1 MLKPDQCA
9 LLRTVKAK
17 PFEGKQS
24 LGHRVPKRNQS
35 EADAHIVW
43 ARFKAECVL
52 LKKGG
57 VR

>member
-35 EADAHIVW
+35 EADAQIVW
-43 ARFKAECVL
+43 SRFKAECVL

-57 VR
+57 K